1 MISDLYS
8 HQFVVPEDVI
18 DANGHANNV
27 AYVSWMQ
34 DAALAHSDSSGGTA
48 EARQHGGT
56 WVVREHTIE
65 YLRPVFAGDTV
76 TVETWIED
84 AKGVRSTRRYKL
96 IASDS
101 GKEVARGRTL
111 WVFVD
116 STSGRPRAI
125 PDSVINA
132 FRPRKDQGL

>member
-1 MISDLYS
+1 MISDVYNHRFTVL
-8 HQFVVPEDVI
+8 EGVI

-27 AYVSWMQ
+27 AYLSWMQ

-48 EARQHGGT
+48 EAQRLGGT

-65 YLRPVFAGDTV
+65 YLRPLFAGDAV
-76 TVETWIED
+76 TLETWIED
-84 AKGVRSTRRYKL
+84 AEGVRSTRRYRL
-96 IASDS
+96 LASDS

>member
-1 MISDLYS
+1 MISETYA
-8 HQFVVPEDVI
+8 FRFTVPESAI

-27 AYVSWMQ
+27 AFVSWMQ
-34 DAALAHSDSSGGTA
+34 DAAISHSDATGGTA
-48 EARQHGGT
+48 EAVRLGGT

-65 YLRPVFAGDTV
+65 YLRPLFVGDAV
-76 TVETWIED
+76 TLETWIED
-84 AKGVRSTRRYKL
+84 AEGVRSTRRYRFL
-96 IASDS
+96 ASDS

-125 PDSVINA
+125 PDTVINA
-132 FRPRKDQGL
+132 FRPRKD